1 MRGILLNKWLD
12 TLVWVLKFICCQI
25 TDINCVCFVTNFCRT
40 HCARMC
46 YKETVDN
53 LTNSAHLA
61 IFSFP
66 NIICTYII
74 KLWQQKALANLVVH
88 DQTKEVLSTSIFI
101 LADLL
106 CKAANP
112 PVFYLR
118 KGFWA
123 VTRQILL
130 PPKIYTIQYVQEFG
144 KFFSPQKDWLLK

>member
-1 MRGILLNKWLD
+1 MIRHVSVSFEVYLLSNYWYY
-12 TLVWVLKFICCQI
+12 CA
-25 TDINCVCFVTNFCRT
+25 CFVTNFCRT

-66 NIICTYII
+66 NIICTYITY
-74 KLWQQKALANLVVH
+74 KTWQQKALANLVVH
-88 DQTKEVLSTSIFI
+88 DQTIEVLFTSIFI
-101 LADLL
+101 PADLL

-112 PVFYLR
+112 PAFYLR

-123 VTRQILL
+123 VTRQSLL

-144 KFFSPQKDWLLK
+144 KFAPHKKTNSWNSSWVC